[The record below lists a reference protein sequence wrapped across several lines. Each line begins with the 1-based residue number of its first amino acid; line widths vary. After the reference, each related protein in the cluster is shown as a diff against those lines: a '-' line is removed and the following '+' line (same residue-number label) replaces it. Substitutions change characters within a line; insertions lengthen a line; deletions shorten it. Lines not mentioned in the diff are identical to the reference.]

1 MITIRDLIK
10 IWVAIWIMY
19 VLLKSVM
26 FADFK
31 AIDWNNYKGYWSS
44 WKYFIT
50 EQDKPIKV
58 ITFSKTTIT
67 GENCNTT
74 SVATTVC
81 TPNLYKIE
89 VIKSALNNFSNS
101 CISNSDKA
109 YIINLMNEI
118 NEESVASSN
127 ETECIPTSKTV
138 EMQTVSDIIYIKWKT
153 KYINTFTLAP
163 TWAL

>member
-1 MITIRDLIK
+1 MKDLIK
-10 IWVAIWIMY
+10 IWVVIAIMY
-19 VLLKSVM
+19 LLLKSVM

-58 ITFSKTTIT
+58 ISFSKQTIT

-74 SVATTVC
+74 SVASPVC
-81 TPNLYKIE
+81 TPDIDLIDLIQKQLE
-89 VIKSALNNFSNS
+89 NFKNS
-101 CISNSDKA
+101 CISNADKA
-109 YIINLMNEI
+109 DLINKI
-118 NEESVASSN
+118 NNINQEWIVSSN
-127 ETECIPTSKTV
+127 ETECLPTSKIV
-138 EMQTVSDIIYIKWKT
+138 DIQIISDIIYIKWKT
-153 KYINTFTLAP
+153 KYVNTFRLAP